1 MKIIKH
7 IMAGLLAAF
16 ILPLLAMTIHLTAY
30 VHSNSENTYHS
41 YMSSM
46 LQNIKD
52 ETAEYVSSLVSQV
65 ENISDSHSFK
75 QLLKNVNDPAAAA
88 AAKHDLDIAVS
99 YSDSAYNGAILTLDG
114 NVLLHYKPLSDNYE
128 PNYDFLI
135 QARTTKK
142 AAIDFRFSDYNS
154 NLYFAVYTPILIDGN
169 VEGYYVHFVNSTHM
183 VSSLSMHKSH
193 LSDDF
198 FIIDGNNNLLST
210 DKFINITDGIDITK
224 NDFANQFQTIEAWYT
239 NKVYS
244 IEYFNKDKKE
254 KMSAMFMR
262 DSLTNLCYVFTCPV
276 NKFSQS
282 SNTVMLI
289 VLIYSV
295 CTALI
300 VFSVYAFTQKHTHR
314 SFSEIFRTIDIYE
327 MGDWT
332 YRPQITTED
341 EIGKI
346 SNSLWNMAQNL
357 SRMYMDIKFNEHR
370 YKLAMEFSG
379 DLIFDY
385 DLEHNVFESD
395 RRKWED
401 LFDIPYTKN
410 EKKISEEFV
419 KKMYPDDTEAF
430 QNYRK
435 QLTLDCYNEVEKQSS
450 IEFRIKLKD
459 GQYHWLERKDVLIK
473 GMSDNIEHI
482 VGIFVLIDERKN
494 SELSLT
500 MKATM
505 DSLTGLY
512 NRFTFINKVDEFL
525 KLGNLDSAAVI
536 FVDLDDFKFINDTYG
551 HDAGDDV
558 LRFVGKVIREVS
570 DQKGFGGRYGGDEFL
585 LFLKDKSL
593 AEQAAQDILSGL
605 AKEFTVR
612 GNGNVLNIHSSIGIA
627 KFPDHDTDVEGLI
640 KKADDAMY
648 YSKKNGKNRYNVYDI
663 IKGETNNESK

>member
-16 ILPLLAMTIHLTAY
+16 IIPLLAMTVHLTAY
-30 VHSNSENTYHS
+30 VHSNSENTYNS
-41 YMSSM
+41 YISSM
-46 LQNIKD
+46 LENIKA
-52 ETAEYVSSLVSQV
+52 ESAEYVSDLVLQT
-65 ENISDSHSFK
+65 EHISDSYSFK
-75 QLLKNVNDPAAAA
+75 NLLENINDPAARA
-88 AAKHDLDIAVS
+88 AAKHDLDNAVL
-99 YSDSAYNGAILTLDG
+99 YSASAYNGAVLTLDG

-135 QARTTKK
+135 QSRTTKK
-142 AAIDFRFSDYNS
+142 PAIDFRFSAYNS
-154 NLYFAVYTPILIDGN
+154 DLYFAVYTPIVISGD
-169 VEGYYVHFVNSTHM
+169 VEGYYVHFVDSSYL
-183 VSSLSMHKSH
+183 VSLLSSYKSH
-193 LSDDF
+193 LCDDF
-198 FIIDGNNNLLST
+198 FIIDGNNNMLSADT
-210 DKFINITDGIDITK
+210 FANITDGIDIKT

-244 IEYFNKDKKE
+244 IDYFDKDKKE
-254 KMSAMFMR
+254 KMNAMFVR
-262 DSLTNLCYVFTCPV
+262 DSLTNLCYVFTCPAHSL
-276 NKFSQS
+276 SQS
-282 SNTVMLI
+282 SNAVMQI
-289 VLIYSV
+289 VLVYAV

-300 VFSVYAFTQKHTHR
+300 VFSVYAFTQKHTQR

-341 EIGKI
+341 EMGKI

-385 DLEHNVFESD
+385 DLQQNVFESD

-410 EKKISEEFV
+410 EKKIAEEFI
-419 KKMYPDDTEAF
+419 KKMHPDDTDSF
-430 QNYRK
+430 QKYRK
-435 QLTLDCYNEVEKQSS
+435 QLSLDCYNEVEKQSS

-459 GQYHWLERKDVLIK
+459 EQYHWLERKDVLIK

-525 KLGNLDSAAVI
+525 RLGTLSSAAVI

-570 DQKGFGGRYGGDEFL
+570 EHKGFGGRYGGDEFL
-585 LFLKDKSL
+585 LFLNDKDL
-593 AEQAAQDILSGL
+593 AEQAARDILAGL

-627 KFPDHDTDVEGLI
+627 KFPEHDTDVEGLI

-663 IKGETNNESK
+663 IKGETDNEGK